1 MINWYKY
8 QQPFFTE
15 YQRIDRRYLMKISS
29 VRPIDEAGE
38 FMSRIIL
45 ASRSPRR
52 QELIANITEDF
63 TVIVSEAEE
72 ILPEGVAPE
81 EVPAYLAAVKART
94 VAAAHP
100 DAAVIGAD
108 TVVILDGA
116 ILGKPRDKDDAV
128 RMLRALS
135 GRVHTVVTGCTV
147 CQDGKAT
154 SFSELTRV
162 EFYPLSDRE
171 ILEYIATGEPFDKAG
186 AYGIQGRGCVLVKRI
201 EGDFFNVMGL
211 PVARLKREL
220 EGLGALPAERKGET
234 V

>member
-1 MINWYKY
+1 
-8 QQPFFTE
+8 
-15 YQRIDRRYLMKISS
+15 
-29 VRPIDEAGE
+29 
-38 FMSRIIL
+38 MSRIVL
-45 ASRSPRR
+45 ASQSPRR

-63 TVIVSEAEE
+63 EVVVSKAEE
-72 ILPEGVAPE
+72 ILPEGIAPE
-81 EVPAYLAAVKART
+81 AVPAYLACLKAEA
-94 VAAAHP
+94 VAADRP
-100 DAAVIGAD
+100 DDTVIGAD
-108 TVVILDGA
+108 TVVILDGE

-135 GRVHTVVTGCTV
+135 GRVHTVVTGCAVYQGGSRIT
-147 CQDGKAT
+147 
-154 SFSELTRV
+154 FSELTRV
-162 EFYPLSDRE
+162 EFYPLGDRE

-220 EGLGALPAERKGET
+220 EAIGALSNEQKGDP